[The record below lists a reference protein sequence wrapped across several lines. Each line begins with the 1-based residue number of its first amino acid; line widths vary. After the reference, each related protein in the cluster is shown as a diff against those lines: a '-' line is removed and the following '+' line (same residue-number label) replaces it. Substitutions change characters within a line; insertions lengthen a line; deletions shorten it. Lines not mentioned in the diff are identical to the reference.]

1 MIPFPFFLWFLFCS
15 MSHMLLVEW
24 SFSMVS
30 FLCCM
35 VTKLAHF
42 MWSRHYLRWFICVQ
56 LLFPLEEIFTSW
68 WNYISYFLWVDLLD
82 RLDIPNCSN
91 WIWPV
96 VVDVDLFLWSDL
108 ILLMQK
114 VKTGVVRNTC
124 NPEWNDELTISITN
138 PNIPILLVRN
148 PFPLIDRI
156 NSTGC

>member
-15 MSHMLLVEW
+15 MSHMLLVQW

-30 FLCCM
+30 FYVAWLRNWHILCE
-35 VTKLAHF
+35 VGII
-42 MWSRHYLRWFICVQ
+42 SCVQ

-108 ILLMQK
+108 MLLMQK
-114 VKTGVVRNTC
+114 VKTAVVKNTC
-124 NPEWNDELTISITN
+124 NPEWNDELTLSITD
-138 PNIPILLVRN
+138 PNIPILLVRI

-156 NSTGC
+156 NFTGC